1 MLCLWALLSAVCV
14 GMRTLRIV
22 TVCVLGLRIFTET
35 LTVMLAVWL
44 GLIKASHQA
53 GRISKLGC
61 YLHVNELVPHLQT
74 ESGSVYTY
82 PGEPR

>member
-14 GMRTLRIV
+14 GIRTLRIV
-22 TVCVLGLRIFTET
+22 TVCVLGLRIFAET

-53 GRISKLGC
+53 SEDG
-61 YLHVNELVPHLQT
+61 
-74 ESGSVYTY
+74 
-82 PGEPR
+82 